1 MGNPAYQAQKKKAA
15 LIKQGYK
22 PVEVKL
28 GRGNQTTTVYQK
40 TISRTDPSIAD
51 DPLAKA
57 LGGTVTKKITGG
69 KSQSGKGAKPV
80 IYASKAQEYA
90 QIAKGTADI
99 VRQMARQLLPN
110 ATEDEIN
117 AFAIRGARPAG
128 GAGIGAGGIDI
139 NPASVIHSAATI
151 YAKQYPDKFQY
162 TPQMQSWVSN
172 ARGQLQ
178 GRSKDIWKSVSGGSE
193 SFGQAIA
200 PYVGMAASVFAPG
213 LGNFLSGGAAAGSA
227 GAIAGGAAAGGLI
240 GGGLS
245 ALQGGSFGQGM
256 LSGAVSGGLGAS
268 GIGNTVGKAVG
279 SALDVTSPIT
289 QGALNKGFT
298 SGINSFAGGL
308 VGGKDFGESL
318 KMGALSGL
326 GSGVSSYAGGNLM
339 KAMGSAGVNKDLAG
353 FLSGTAGGT
362 AAGMIRGQDL
372 RSALT
377 NAAVGSAAN
386 SIGSMVG
393 RNAASGNKDLDQ
405 MLGKG
410 VGNLFN
416 TAVKSALAPS
426 PVQRPISQRPPTG
439 MVSGQSQKQQMMAML
454 SRMPPAQR
462 QALLTRL
469 QGQSAPQPQGLAR
482 PTMPTIGM
490 PTVGLPTMPRV

>member
-1 MGNPAYQAQKKKAA
+1 MGNPTQQAQKKKAA

-90 QIAKGTADI
+90 QIAKGSAAI
-99 VRQMARQLLPN
+99 ARQMAGQLLPN
-110 ATEDEIN
+110 ASPQEIDQ
-117 AFAIRGARPAG
+117 FILRGAQG
-128 GAGIGAGGIDI
+128 VKGTMGTTIDI
-139 NPASVIHSAATI
+139 NPGRVIHAAATL
-151 YAKQYPDKFQY
+151 YAKTNPDTFQY
-162 TPQMQSWVSN
+162 TPQMQTWVN
-172 ARGQLQ
+172 GAIGQLQ
-178 GRSKDIWKSVSGGSE
+178 GRSKDVWKQVSGGSE

-200 PYVGMAASVFAPG
+200 PYVGMAASAFAPG

-268 GIGNTVGKAVG
+268 GIGNKIGGMVG
-279 SALDVTSPIT
+279 SGLGVSNPIT

-298 SGINSFAGGL
+298 SGINSLAGGL
-308 VGGKDFGESL
+308 VGGQGLGDSL

>member
-1 MGNPAYQAQKKKAA
+1 MGNPTQQAQKKKAA

-90 QIAKGTADI
+90 QIAKGSAAI
-99 VRQMARQLLPN
+99 ARQMAGQLLPN
-110 ATEDEIN
+110 ASPQEIDQ
-117 AFAIRGARPAG
+117 FILRGAQG
-128 GAGIGAGGIDI
+128 VKGTMGTTIDI
-139 NPASVIHSAATI
+139 NPGRVIHAAATL
-151 YAKQYPDKFQY
+151 YAKTNPDTFQY
-162 TPQMQSWVSN
+162 TPQMQTWVN
-172 ARGQLQ
+172 GAIGQLQ
-178 GRSKDIWKSVSGGSE
+178 GRSKDVWKQVSGGSE

-200 PYVGMAASVFAPG
+200 PYVGMAASAFAPG

-268 GIGNTVGKAVG
+268 GIGNKIGGMVG
-279 SALDVTSPIT
+279 SGLGVSNPIT

-298 SGINSFAGGL
+298 SGINSLAGGL
-308 VGGKDFGESL
+308 VGGQGLGDSL

-339 KAMGSAGVNKDLAG
+339 KAMGSAGVNEDLAG

-462 QALLTRL
+462 QALLARL

>member
-1 MGNPAYQAQKKKAA
+1 MGNPTQQAQKKKAA

-90 QIAKGTADI
+90 QIAKGSAAI
-99 VRQMARQLLPN
+99 ARQMAGQLLPN
-110 ATEDEIN
+110 ASPQEIDQ
-117 AFAIRGARPAG
+117 FILRGAQG
-128 GAGIGAGGIDI
+128 VKGTMGTTIDI
-139 NPASVIHSAATI
+139 NPGRVIHAAATL
-151 YAKQYPDKFQY
+151 YAKTNPDTFQY
-162 TPQMQSWVSN
+162 TPQMQTWVN
-172 ARGQLQ
+172 GAIGQLQ
-178 GRSKDIWKSVSGGSE
+178 GRSKDVWKQVSGGSE

-200 PYVGMAASVFAPG
+200 PYVGMAASAFAPG

-268 GIGNTVGKAVG
+268 GIGNKIGGMVG
-279 SALDVTSPIT
+279 SGLGVTNPIT

-308 VGGKDFGESL
+308 VGGQGLGDSL